1 MTDEVPR
8 AGAKKVPSKDPP
20 STTRVY
26 RGVRAPL
33 RRPDARKDDGDTRE
47 ERPASSGAPQRTVS
61 GSVVRQIVEEEASRA
76 MGPVGKEL
84 VAALWRNGTPRNFA
98 ELDPILG
105 ELADACLEEARG
117 NLLVERVTQRVLSLR

>member
-1 MTDEVPR
+1 
-8 AGAKKVPSKDPP
+8 
-20 STTRVY
+20 
-26 RGVRAPL
+26 
-33 RRPDARKDDGDTRE
+33 
-47 ERPASSGAPQRTVS
+47 
-61 GSVVRQIVEEEASRA
+61 